1 MHDKKITILFL
12 ILSIIWMGV
21 IFILSA
27 TPATKSDRES
37 KAVVRSVVT
46 TTSKD
51 DIENID
57 GLVDTLNKPF
67 RKLAHASVYFV
78 LAILVLSTF
87 ISLKKYKLY
96 INNIISIL
104 WSFLYAC
111 SDEYHQTFVVG
122 RSGELTDVLIDT
134 FGAIIGIVLF
144 DIVYKLVIDRKNNE
158 LKKKVC

>member
-144 DIVYKLVIDRKNNE
+144 DIVYKLVINRKNSE